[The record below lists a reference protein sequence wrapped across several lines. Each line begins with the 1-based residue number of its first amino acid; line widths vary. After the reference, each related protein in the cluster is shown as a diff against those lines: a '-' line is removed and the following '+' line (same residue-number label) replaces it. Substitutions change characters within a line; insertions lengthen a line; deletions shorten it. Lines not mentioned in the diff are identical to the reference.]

1 MPEQCQISQSDFNK
15 IRKFFAQAVMEGAT
29 GQELSNALISSS
41 EVDEFEARTA
51 AHIVI
56 RNAGDQQ

>member
-15 IRKFFAQAVMEGAT
+15 IRQFFAQAVMEGAT

-41 EVDEFEARTA
+41 RMDELEARIA
-51 AHIVI
+51 AHIAV
-56 RNAGDQQ
+56 RKAGDRQ